1 VNFHKVTDDVLKKI
15 EADSLIS
22 PPVICGGCGGLTP
35 ALDVRNGP
43 PVICD
48 DCGNSAPVLEVRNWF
63 VSESKVVCN
72 RCHYEH

>member
-22 PPVICGGCGGLTP
+22 
-35 ALDVRNGP
+35 P